1 MSNFNFTGSAK
12 DIDAFCKA
20 SRLPAHEGRLRYAG
34 YSVLSCISMSPAL
47 RAIVAFKRGNALRF
61 FYGNPRS
68 TVDLDFTAV
77 GDFLDDADF
86 IARTL
91 NEAFRNAGRF
101 ALKLKYQKIE
111 RKPREG
117 TMPTYCITIAYAYSA
132 DRVYKS
138 FESAKPNPQVVN
150 LEILLNDLVC
160 AFQDFRP
167 LASEPYTLK
176 VCSLEDIIA
185 EKLRSLLQQKT
196 RHRYRAQDAYDL
208 ARINRDFGSTIDFE
222 KVYYYFAIK
231 SRARGI
237 VPDRREFDVEVRSM
251 ASYEY
256 EKRMM
261 KQVPDD
267 FIPFEQA
274 WNSVMTIVDKIPA
287 SE

>member
-1 MSNFNFTGSAK
+1 VSHFNFTGSAQ

-20 SRLPAHEGRLRYAG
+20 SQLPRHEGRLRYAG
-34 YSVLSCISMSPAL
+34 YSVLSCISMSPPL
-47 RAIVAFKRGNALRF
+47 QAIVAFKGGNALRF

-68 TVDLDFTAV
+68 TVDLDFTAI
-77 GDFLDDADF
+77 GNFLDDEGF
-86 IARTL
+86 IDQSL
-91 NEAFRNAGRF
+91 NAAFRNAGRF
-101 ALKLKYQKIE
+101 ALKLKCQKIE

-117 TMPTYCITIAYAYSA
+117 TTPTYCITVAYAYTT

-150 LEILLNDLVC
+150 LEISLNDLVC

-167 LASEPYTLK
+167 LATEPYALK

-208 ARINRDFGSTIDFE
+208 ARISRDFGNSIDFE
-222 KVYYYFAIK
+222 KVYFYFAIK
-231 SRARGI
+231 SKARGI
-237 VPDRREFDVEVRSM
+237 IPDRREFDVEVRSM

-274 WNSVMTIVDKIPA
+274 WRSVMTIVDGIPA
-287 SE
+287 TD